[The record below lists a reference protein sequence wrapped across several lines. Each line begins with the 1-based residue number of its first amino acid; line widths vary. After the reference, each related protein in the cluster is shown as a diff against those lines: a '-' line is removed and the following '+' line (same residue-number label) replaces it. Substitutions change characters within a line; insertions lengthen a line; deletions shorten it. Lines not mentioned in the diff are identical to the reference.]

1 VPRDMSRRGAPAP
14 PILRAAMTS
23 VSSATSRAIY
33 DDAQTAY
40 RDSTH
45 PCHAFA
51 DLQPVAGPL
60 DDQEWV
66 LPIPFLGTSANQGL
80 VFLGL
85 NPSYSKADPD
95 PRLGSSYEDWDRW
108 ARDYFQ
114 TTPRPWPELY
124 ERYQRVGEAAFGPT
138 FELGRDA
145 IVLECIRFRSAAGQ
159 GTTGRE
165 SIPVWEHEMRFTK
178 QLIEDIQ
185 PNVIVT
191 IGTAPFGA
199 VHGIFPALEPH
210 VTGPFRLR
218 SYEFHAFT
226 TEAAWGPLAVIPSR
240 HLTGVWGNPT
250 VPISRL
256 GTAIRNVVSDR
267 KRAG

>member
-1 VPRDMSRRGAPAP
+1 MP
-14 PILRAAMTS
+14 S

-33 DDAQTAY
+33 DDAQIAY
-40 RDSTH
+40 RDPTH
-45 PCHAFA
+45 SCHVFA
-51 DLQPVAGPL
+51 DLQPQAGLL
-60 DDQEWV
+60 DNQEWM
-66 LPIPFLGTSANQGL
+66 LPIPFLGASANQGL

-85 NPSYSKADPD
+85 NPSYLKSDSD
-95 PRLGSSYEDWDRW
+95 PRLGSSFEEWDRW

-124 ERYQRVGEAAFGPT
+124 ERSQRVGESAFGPS

-199 VHGIFPALEPH
+199 VHGIFPAIEPH
-210 VTGPFRLR
+210 VTGPSRLR
-218 SYEFHAFT
+218 SYEFQAFT

-256 GTAIRNVVSDR
+256 GTAIRNVLGDR

>member
-1 VPRDMSRRGAPAP
+1 MP
-14 PILRAAMTS
+14 S

-33 DDAQTAY
+33 DDAQIAY
-40 RDSTH
+40 RDPTH
-45 PCHAFA
+45 PCHVFA
-51 DLQPVAGPL
+51 DLQPEAGPL
-60 DDQEWV
+60 DNQEWM

-85 NPSYSKADPD
+85 NPSYLKSDSD
-95 PRLGSSYEDWDRW
+95 PRISNSFEEWDRW

-114 TTPRPWPELY
+114 TPARPWPKLY
-124 ERYQRVGEAAFGPT
+124 ERYQRVGESAFGPS

-159 GTTGRE
+159 GATGRE
-165 SIPVWEHEMRFTK
+165 SIPVWEHELRFTK

-199 VHGIFPALEPH
+199 VHGIFPTLAPH
-210 VTGPFRLR
+210 LTTPFRLR
-218 SYEFHAFT
+218 EHEFDVFT
-226 TEAAWGPLAVIPSR
+226 TDSSWGPLAVIPSR

-256 GTAIRNVVSDR
+256 GTAIRNVLGDR

>member
-1 VPRDMSRRGAPAP
+1 
-14 PILRAAMTS
+14 MTS

-33 DDAQTAY
+33 DDAQIAY
-40 RDSTH
+40 HDRTH
-45 PCHAFA
+45 PCHVFA
-51 DLQPVAGPL
+51 DLQPAAGPL
-60 DDQEWV
+60 DNQEWM
-66 LPIPFLGTSANQGL
+66 LPIPFLGASANQGL

-85 NPSYSKADPD
+85 NPSYLKSDSD
-95 PRLGSSYEDWDRW
+95 PRLGSSFEEWDRW
-108 ARDYFQ
+108 ARTYFQ
-114 TTPRPWPELY
+114 TTPRPWPKLY
-124 ERYQRVGEAAFGPT
+124 ETYQRVGEEAFGT
-138 FELGRDA
+138 SFELGHDA

-165 SIPVWEHEMRFTK
+165 AIQVWEHEMRFTK
-178 QLIEDIQ
+178 RLIEDIQ
-185 PNVIVT
+185 PTVIVT

-210 VTGPFRLR
+210 VTRPFRLR

-240 HLTGVWGNPT
+240 HLTGVWGNAT

-256 GTAIRNVVSDR
+256 GTTIQNVLGDR
-267 KRAG
+267 RRAG